1 MAMYNVNMTSFEE
14 VEKRYASIK
23 PLGGRSNKGK
33 DIRPIADRARKW
45 ESVRKISDSCYVLA
59 R

>member
-1 MAMYNVNMTSFEE
+1 MYNVNMTSFEE

-45 ESVRKISDSCYVLA
+45 VGTKMVLKL
-59 R
+59 